1 MFEAYI
7 KRPLV
12 IKAIKWDGNEKTL
25 NLIRQQ
31 AEGVYIEDGN
41 LIIPTLEGDMR
52 ANVGD
57 YVIIGLR
64 GESYPCKPD
73 IFHKSYIK
81 VDESITHECAGCLY
95 FSIQYRI
102 TYIPYLNKIEESRK
116 PACSFGGKT
125 RTIPTRYRTPL
136 WCPIKP

>member
-1 MFEAYI
+1 MFETYI
-7 KRPLV
+7 RRLLV

-31 AEGVYIEDGN
+31 AEGVYNKDGN
-41 LIIPTLEGDMR
+41 LIIPTLEGDMK

-64 GESYPCKPD
+64 GEPYPCKPD
-73 IFHKSYIK
+73 IFHKSYTKAEEPI
-81 VDESITHECAGCLY
+81 VHECADCLY
-95 FSIQYRI
+95 FSIQHRI
-102 TYIPYLNKIEESRK
+102 TYIPYSETVTEDRK
-116 PACSFGGKT
+116 PVCAFGGKL
-125 RTIPTRYRTPL
+125 RTIPTRYRTPV